1 MKFPENEHDAKAP
14 DLAVLEGTLVPIFL
28 ILHCLTTL
36 RQKLRKY
43 MREFDLELADYKE
56 APDMA
61 MKRLENCSRIQ
72 HTSASITVNENYDP
86 DVRKDME
93 MILNNIAPEKMS
105 YKHSCEGPDDMP
117 AHVKCALLGSSLNI
131 PITDGKLN
139 LGTWQGIWLCEHRNN
154 GDMSKFFRGFSDSE
168 SESESTED
176 EVQISSRPS
185 HARPVQSLPFSDSDD
200 DERRVVRP
208 EKDRRY
214 EELNE
219 LIRQIKNYRKISDMS
234 KLLSGFEDLCKAFH
248 KARALIDREGGG
260 TPRFFLRCLAELEQF
275 VNEKWEDRE
284 GRRQMSKNNARGL
297 TTLRQ
302 KLRKYMREFDLELA
316 DYKEAPDMADRSSDE
331 TPGELSSGTDDEA
344 DLDKRESA
352 SRRVKKIVSKSDA
365 EEEESDWEMSSSSDS
380 ELEDLTGKKMEELRR
395 FFLKSTT
402 RDDDERARKKLER
415 KKRREDKE
423 KPGEAKIDEEEGE
436 WQRSAGSAA
445 AVVEAPKMFEKES
458 DINAEAVA
466 KKLQELISVRKRKAT
481 DRFAPVD
488 LLKELLKITT
498 SRGLNPALQ
507 VKINF
512 AIITSYFDCNPK
524 MADALLHNSWLSC
537 MACLQDLTDIL
548 MANQDIICGLEVNE
562 DMENL
567 TDSTLPYQIHA
578 CLVSVF
584 ERLDDEFT
592 KILQDADC
600 HSTDYVEKLK
610 GEKIYMRAKLAKKQC
625 PVEEVCRVY
634 MRKIQHLYYKF
645 DPEALACESGKDS
658 LNTCASSSLA
668 EMKKL
673 CQYLYV
679 NDTTKRL
686 RTEASLCQ
694 VYHLALHDHFYQ
706 ARDIL
711 LMSHLQTHID
721 HTEISSQILYNRA
734 VCQLGLCAFRN
745 GLIREALYALS
756 DLQNG
761 GRAKELLAQGSMMR
775 NQDRTP
781 EQEKLER
788 LRRMPYHMHIN
799 LELAECVYLL
809 CAMLLEIPLMA
820 SKEFEF
826 RRRTISRSF
835 HYQLKQ
841 SERQYI
847 VGPPE
852 NTREHVMA
860 ASKALLSG
868 DWKACVDYVFNPK
881 MNAKVWNLFP
891 NSDKVKAMIVARIK
905 LESLK
910 AYIVSFSSVY
920 DSVSLKR
927 LASMFDLDL
936 KTVHTAISK
945 LIIENNFPASFD
957 EPSECVVISHTE
969 PKRLHTLALQL
980 TDKLNGLAENVEQLL
995 DPRTGGSRAY
1005 GGWIPRYYNACIQ

>member
-1 MKFPENEHDAKAP
+1 
-14 DLAVLEGTLVPIFL
+14 
-28 ILHCLTTL
+28 
-36 RQKLRKY
+36 
-43 MREFDLELADYKE
+43 
-56 APDMA
+56 
-61 MKRLENCSRIQ
+61 
-72 HTSASITVNENYDP
+72 
-86 DVRKDME
+86 
-93 MILNNIAPEKMS
+93 
-105 YKHSCEGPDDMP
+105 
-117 AHVKCALLGSSLNI
+117 
-131 PITDGKLN
+131 
-139 LGTWQGIWLCEHRNN
+139 
-154 GDMSKFFRGFSDSE
+154 MSKFFRGFSDSE

-208 EKDRRY
+208 EKDRRF

-234 KLLSGFEDLCKAFH
+234 KLLGGFEDL
-248 KARALIDREGGG
+248 
-260 TPRFFLRCLAELEQF
+260 FFLRCLAELEQF

-316 DYKEAPDMADRSSDE
+316 DYKEAPDMSDRSSDA
-331 TPGELSSGTDDEA
+331 TAGELSSDADDEV
-344 DLDKRESA
+344 DMDKRESA
-352 SRRVKKIVSKSDA
+352 ARRVKKAVAKSDA
-365 EEEESDWEMSSSSDS
+365 EDEESDWEMSSSTDS

-423 KPGEAKIDEEEGE
+423 KPGEAKVEEEEGE
-436 WQRSAGSAA
+436 WQQTIGSAA
-445 AVVEAPKMFEKES
+445 VVVEAPKMFEKES

-524 MADALLHNSWLSC
+524 MADALLHSSWLSC

-567 TDSTLPYQIHA
+567 TDPTLPYQIHA
-578 CLVSVF
+578 CLCQYLNVWMMNLRKYCKMPIV
-584 ERLDDEFT
+584 T
-592 KILQDADC
+592 
-600 HSTDYVEKLK
+600 
-610 GEKIYMRAKLAKKQC
+610 YMRVKLAKKQC
-625 PVEEVCRVY
+625 PVEEVCRIY
-634 MRKIQHLYYKF
+634 MRKIHHLYYKF
-645 DPEALACESGKDS
+645 DPEALACESKDS
-658 LNTCASSSLA
+658 VVNACASSSLA
-668 EMKKL
+668 EMKEL

-694 VYHLALHDHFYQ
+694 VYHLALHDHWYQ

-826 RRRTISRSF
+826 RRSIVTRSF

-860 ASKALLSG
+860 ASKALLTG

-891 NSDKVKAMIVARIK
+891 NSEKVKGMIVARIK

-910 AYIVSFSSVY
+910 AYIISFSSVY
-920 DSVSLKR
+920 DSVSLQR

-957 EPSECVVISHTE
+957 EPSGCVVISHTE

-1005 GGWIPRYYNACIQ
+1005 GKWIPRYYNISSQ